1 VGRERTG
8 ASTTDGSG
16 GWLPLGLDVAGTELI
31 VARMGV
37 RAAFSNRLGHL
48 GRWDTEHSEPVWRSS
63 AGVLAT
69 LVVGDLDPG
78 DRVSVVLAA
87 PGWFSSTDCA
97 TVRCSLET
105 EHHRI
110 AVVVASSTAA
120 AVHAAANGLLA
131 SAEGYVVAVDV
142 ATGVT
147 ASLASIDRDGVT
159 EHGACGLAPSTI
171 DQADHLDAA
180 IAAMI
185 GGLLERCSAT
195 GQHGGPTVTA
205 AVIVTDEPQSPLT
218 QRVRVVLAAAV
229 AALWPPVDPVVVER
243 GGSVAE
249 GAVLLATIISA
260 QGLPEVDL
268 PVGSVGVLSPLPEA
282 CRVVEPR
289 VPLVCTTSPVSPVS
303 TIGSLPDAPVPHPPV
318 VADTALADSSL
329 EELARA
335 EASAMSLGEALVCC
349 ERLVSRE
356 VGTDVAIRSLYDL
369 LGCSDGAGIDT
380 LRAAARQLEEA
391 VSRRP
396 TGDALAGAI
405 YDALR
410 AVRRSFADPAGPR
423 YFGGSRSE
431 IEAELVHVVE
441 HVALVVGEV
450 SSVERHRVVADAR
463 ASGLPRERIEVML
476 TSMLGFL
483 DTGDTVG
490 AALPTVDA
498 VISVDPTNGCCT
510 LTGVPLDGAVPIRV
524 VVVQSDLVA

>member
-1 VGRERTG
+1 M
-8 ASTTDGSG
+8 
-16 GWLPLGLDVAGTELI
+16 GLDVAGSELI

-37 RAAFSNRLGHL
+37 RAAFSNRLGYL
-48 GRWDTEHSEPVWRSS
+48 GRWDSEHSEPVWRSS
-63 AGVLAT
+63 AGVLDT

-78 DRVSVVLAA
+78 DRVSVVLAV
-87 PGWFSSTDCA
+87 PGWFSSADRA

-110 AVVVASSTAA
+110 AVVVASATAA

-131 SAEGYVVAVDV
+131 SAEGHVVAVDV
-142 ATGVT
+142 ATGVS
-147 ASLASIDRDGVT
+147 ASLVSIDRNGVT
-159 EHGACGLAPSTI
+159 EHGVGGIAPSTI
-171 DQADHLDAA
+171 GQADHLDAA
-180 IAAMI
+180 VAAMI
-185 GGLLERCSAT
+185 GGLLERCSVT
-195 GQHGGPTVTA
+195 GQHGGPMVTA
-205 AVIVTDEPQSPLT
+205 AVIVTDEPQSLLT

-260 QGLPEVDL
+260 QGVLEVDL
-268 PVGSVGVLSPLPEA
+268 LVGSDGVLSPLPEA
-282 CRVVEPR
+282 SCVVEPG
-289 VPLVCTTSPVSPVS
+289 VPLVRTASSVSP
-303 TIGSLPDAPVPHPPV
+303 IGPPPDASLPDPT
-318 VADTALADSSL
+318 VAAHSALADSSL

-356 VGTDVAIRSLYDL
+356 VGTDVAIRSVYDL
-369 LGCSDGAGIDT
+369 LGCSDGAGVDT

-396 TGDALAGAI
+396 AGDALAGAVN
-405 YDALR
+405 DALR
-410 AVRRSFADPAGPR
+410 AVRRSFADPAARR
-423 YFGGSRSE
+423 YFGGSRPE
-431 IEAELVHVVE
+431 IEAELARVVE

-450 SSVERHRVVADAR
+450 SSVERHRVAADAR
-463 ASGLPRERIEVML
+463 ASGLPRERIEAML
-476 TSMLGFL
+476 TSMLGSL
-483 DTGDTVG
+483 GTGDTVG
-490 AALPTVDA
+490 AARPTVDA
-498 VISVDPTNGCCT
+498 VVSVDPTDGHCV

>member
-1 VGRERTG
+1 M
-8 ASTTDGSG
+8 
-16 GWLPLGLDVAGTELI
+16 GLDVAGSELI

-37 RAAFSNRLGHL
+37 RAAFSNRLGYL
-48 GRWDTEHSEPVWRSS
+48 GRWDSEHSEPVWRSS
-63 AGVLAT
+63 AGVLDT

-78 DRVSVVLAA
+78 DRVSVVLAV
-87 PGWFSSTDCA
+87 PGWFRSADRA
-97 TVRCSLET
+97 TVRRSLET

-110 AVVVASSTAA
+110 AVVVGSSTAA

-131 SAEGYVVAVDV
+131 SAEGHVVAVDV

-147 ASLASIDRDGVT
+147 ASVVSIDRNGVT
-159 EHGACGLAPSTI
+159 EHGVGGIAPSTI
-171 DQADHLDAA
+171 GQADHLDAA
-180 IAAMI
+180 VAAMI

-205 AVIVTDEPQSPLT
+205 AVIVTDEPQSLLT

-260 QGLPEVDL
+260 QGVLEVDL
-268 PVGSVGVLSPLPEA
+268 LVGSDGVLSPLPEA
-282 CRVVEPR
+282 CCVVEPG
-289 VPLVCTTSPVSPVS
+289 VPLVRTTSSVSP
-303 TIGSLPDAPVPHPPV
+303 IGPRPDASLPDPTV
-318 VADTALADSSL
+318 VTHTALADSSL

-356 VGTDVAIRSLYDL
+356 VGTDVAIRSAYDL
-369 LGCSDGAGIDT
+369 LGCSDGTGVDT
-380 LRAAARQLEEA
+380 LRVAARQLEEA

-396 TGDALAGAI
+396 AGDALAGAVN
-405 YDALR
+405 DALR
-410 AVRRSFADPAGPR
+410 AVRRSFADPAARR

-441 HVALVVGEV
+441 HVALVVGVV
-450 SSVERHRVVADAR
+450 SSVERHRVAADAR
-463 ASGLPRERIEVML
+463 ASGLPHERIEAML
-476 TSMLGFL
+476 TSMLGSL
-483 DTGDTVG
+483 GTDDTVG
-490 AALPTVDA
+490 AARPTVDA
-498 VISVDPTNGCCT
+498 VVSVDPTDGHCV